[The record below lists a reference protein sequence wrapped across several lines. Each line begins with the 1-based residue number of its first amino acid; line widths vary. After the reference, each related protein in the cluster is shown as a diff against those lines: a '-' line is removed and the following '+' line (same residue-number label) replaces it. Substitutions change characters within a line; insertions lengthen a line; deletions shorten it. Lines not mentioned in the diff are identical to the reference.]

1 MLLPIISLSVCVLA
15 TVVFI
20 LVSLL
25 KGGKWGLITKIFAS
39 LCFVVAGLLAVLN
52 MYETFDPNTAI
63 SPTWAWFVFTGLVM
77 GLVGDIFMDLKEK
90 ELPAHDVFLN
100 TGMLSF
106 GIGHFMYF
114 AGLTLCVT
122 LRCHFLIPT
131 AIAIVIG
138 AVITL
143 LIFLNAGSLGIKW
156 GKFKWQSFTY
166 SLVLTIMFV
175 YAVAI
180 AVLDKNMWMFAV
192 GMALF
197 LLSDLILS
205 LIYFA
210 GKKTNTMRALNWS
223 TYYLAQQ
230 TLVLFMFLI

>member
-1 MLLPIISLSVCVLA
+1 MLLPIISLSVCIIA
-15 TVVFI
+15 TAVFI
-20 LVSLL
+20 CVSLL
-25 KGGKWGLITKIFAS
+25 KGGKWGLITKIIAS

-52 MYETFDPNTAI
+52 LYDSFGADAT

-77 GLVGDIFMDLKEK
+77 GFVGDIFMDLKEK
-90 ELPAHDVFLN
+90 ELPAQDIYLN

-114 AGLTLCVT
+114 AGLTLCAT
-122 LRCHFLIPT
+122 LKCNFLIPT
-131 AIAIVIG
+131 AV
-138 AVITL
+138 AVALGGIITC
-143 LIFLNAGSLGIKW
+143 LIFLNATTFGIKW
-156 GKFKWQSFTY
+156 GKFKWQSLVY

-175 YAVAI
+175 YAIAI
-180 AVLDKNMWMFAV
+180 AVLDKTMWLFAV
-192 GMALF
+192 AMALF

-210 GKKTNTMRALNWS
+210 SKKTKTMRSLNWS

-230 TLVLFMFLI
+230 AIVLFIFLI